1 MAFVIVKNVKKKEKK
16 RKKFIHWFFL
26 KLRVKLDV
34 AYKKE
39 RKKIVPFTKK
49 IWVLSRKKP
58 VKLRACCEKKGNK
71 NGCFHEKIREIG
83 RLGKKK

>member
-1 MAFVIVKNVKKKEKK
+1 M
-16 RKKFIHWFFL
+16 
-26 KLRVKLDV
+26 KLDV

-83 RLGKKK
+83 RLGKKNKLAVFTENSQLWTEVI